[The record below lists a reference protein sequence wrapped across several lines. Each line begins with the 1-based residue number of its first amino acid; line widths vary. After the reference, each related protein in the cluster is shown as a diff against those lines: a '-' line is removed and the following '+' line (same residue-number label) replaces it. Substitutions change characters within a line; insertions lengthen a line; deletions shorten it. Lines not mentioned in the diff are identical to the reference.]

1 MIESEGEK
9 TKKKKN
15 FSPLKATAEKIF
27 LRPFVLFYYFPSL
40 SDDCFF
46 IYDIEHGLG
55 LLKWTPHT
63 LSPHYTRP

>member
-1 MIESEGEK
+1 MIERGGK
-9 TKKKKN
+9 DKKKI
-15 FSPLKATAEKIF
+15 SPSRPPPKRFFFDPLCFFTIF
-27 LRPFVLFYYFPSL
+27 LL